1 MMKQL
6 QDIYQPNDVQSIS
19 EGRFMLGSSKMGADE
34 NPSILFCKLATLEHA
49 YACTKGRLMDD
60 DMIGAIFA
68 IAPEKYWANLNLVT
82 ENQGNVLQPSHL
94 EAAMRNYTKVAA
106 AKI

>member
-1 MMKQL
+1 VTEGEHWKVMKQL

-34 NPSILFCKLATLEHA
+34 NPSILFCKLAILEHA
-49 YACTKGRLMDD
+49 YARTKDRIMDD

-94 EAAMRNYTKVAA
+94 EAAMRN
-106 AKI
+106 